1 MLSFFLWVIVMLLL
15 GTAAFPIIF
24 RLLPHLSDRGYGL
37 AKPAGLL
44 VFGFLYWIL
53 VMFRILPNNWA
64 GVATVFILVVILGC
78 LAAAKSGW
86 TNIKTWYCNNRW
98 YVVLVESAFV
108 LVFAFFAFMR
118 AASPDIIGT
127 EKPMELAFINSI
139 LYSPTFPPADP
150 WLSGYAI
157 SYYYF
162 GYVIVAGLIRLTGVI
177 SGVGFNLAL
186 ALWFSMAALG
196 IFSVVLNI
204 LAKLPVKDDDGKRDL
219 PFTRFSGW
227 AALGPVFLIFTANW
241 EGVLE
246 LLHSLGLGSAGFWKW
261 IDINELSDRPAQFVG
276 WLPSRPAGI
285 WWWRASRVIQDNNL
299 ISNDSIE
306 VIDEF
311 PFFSLY
317 LADLHPHVLSIPFV
331 LLAASLALE
340 IFFRAT
346 EGKQFRPGWYETVAG
361 WLGSDR
367 ADTATREQFLPA
379 ADFWSFALVFGG
391 LAFMN
396 IWDFP
401 IYVGLTCVG
410 MVLARYLSHGWNRDR
425 VIEFFESG
433 LAFGLAGVLFYL
445 PFYTGFSSQAG
456 GLLPGLVF
464 FTPGKH
470 LWMMFGVLWLPV
482 FAGLLAA
489 FRDQSEGSPFWTG
502 LGRAAALV
510 GGLWAAMLVL
520 GLLITVVPD
529 LVALVRPQSAAEM
542 SGLVGQFYSLQGSS
556 DRFDLLINTTGLR
569 LLSPG
574 GWLTLL
580 VLLALVWGGAIVL
593 RRHKAAA
600 GMDGEKVNAARSV
613 QPQSS
618 LPFVMA
624 LTAVAAGLVVFPEF
638 FYLRDQFGTR
648 MNTIFKFYYQAWILW
663 SIAAAV
669 FMYVVFTQK
678 NSLAKAIAGILI
690 MLSMAAG
697 FLYPVFGFIDRF
709 TGIQANQ
716 LTLDGNAYF
725 TRAYPDET
733 DAIEYIHQA
742 PKGSVAEA
750 VGGSYTGYAR
760 VATFSGQSN
769 VIGWP
774 GHESQWRGGAEEMGS
789 RELDMR
795 QLYQTNN
802 WIEAL
807 EIIRKYK
814 IRYIYIGSLET
825 NTYRVNDQ
833 KFLANLPVA
842 FQNNTVVIYEVPD
855 QLLISETQTMV
866 P

>member
-1 MLSFFLWVIVMLLL
+1 MLLL
-15 GTAAFPIIF
+15 GTAAFPIVYH
-24 RLLPHLSDRGYGL
+24 LLPHLSDRGYGL

-44 VFGFLYWIL
+44 LFGFLYWIL
-53 VMFRILPNNWA
+53 VMFRVLPNNWA
-64 GVATVFILVVILGC
+64 GVATVFILVVILGS
-78 LAAAKSGW
+78 LAAWSSGW
-86 TNIKTWYCNNRW
+86 SNIKNWYSENRW
-98 YVVLVESAFV
+98 FIILVEGAFV
-108 LVFAFFAFMR
+108 LLFAFLSFMR
-118 AASPDIIGT
+118 TASPDIIGT

-139 LYSPTFPPADP
+139 LHSSNFPPADP

-162 GYVIVAGLIRLTGVI
+162 GYVIVAGLVRLTGVV
-177 SGVGFNLAL
+177 SGVGFNLAI
-186 ALWFSMAALG
+186 ALWFSMGALG

-204 LAKLPVKDDDGKRDL
+204 LAKLPVKDGDGKREL
-219 PFTRFSGW
+219 KFTRFSGW
-227 AALGPVFLIFTANW
+227 AALGPVFLIFLGNW

-246 LLHSLGLGSAGFWKW
+246 LMHSLGLGSDGFWKW
-261 IDINELSDRPAQFVG
+261 IDINELSNTPAQFVG

-299 ISNDSIE
+299 ISNDYIE

-331 LLAASLALE
+331 LLAVSIALE
-340 IFFRAT
+340 IFFRAS
-346 EGKQFRPGWYETVAG
+346 EGKRFRPGWYDAIAV
-361 WLGSDR
+361 WLGGAKPDL
-367 ADTATREQFLPA
+367 TETEQFLPA
-379 ADFWSFALVFGG
+379 GDFWTFALVFGG

-401 IYVGLTCVG
+401 IYVGLTCMG
-410 MVLARYLSHGWNRDR
+410 IALARYLSHGWNRDR
-425 VIEFFESG
+425 VVEFFESG
-433 LAFGLAGVLFYL
+433 VAFGLAGVLFYL
-445 PFYTGFSSQAG
+445 PFYVGFSSQAG

-464 FTPGKH
+464 FSPGKH
-470 LWMMFGVLWLPV
+470 LWIMFGVLWLPI
-482 FAGLLAA
+482 FAGLMAS
-489 FRDQSEGSPFWTG
+489 FQDQSERSPFWTG
-502 LGRAAALV
+502 LGRASVLV
-510 GGLWAAMLVL
+510 GSLWAAMLLL

-529 LVALVRPQSAAEM
+529 LVSLIRPQFAAEI

-580 VLLALVWGGAIVL
+580 ALLAMVWGGAIIL
-593 RRHKAAA
+593 RRHNVASRI
-600 GMDGEKVNAARSV
+600 EKETDIHAQSML
-613 QPQSS
+613 PQST
-618 LPFVMA
+618 LPFVLA
-624 LTAVAAGLVVFPEF
+624 LTAVAAGLVIFPEF

-663 SIAAAV
+663 SIAASV
-669 FMYVVFTQK
+669 FMFIVFNRT
-678 NSLAKAIAGILI
+678 NSLSKAVAGILI
-690 MLSMAAG
+690 TLSMAAG
-697 FLYPVFGFIDRF
+697 FLYPIYGFIDRF
-709 TGIQANQ
+709 TGIRLSQ

-742 PKGSVAEA
+742 PKGTVAEA

-789 RELDMR
+789 REPDIR

-802 WIEAL
+802 WNEAL
-807 EIIRKYK
+807 EIIRKYT
-814 IRYIYIGSLET
+814 IRYIYVGSLEM
-825 NTYRVNDQ
+825 NTYRVNSQ
-833 KFLANLPVA
+833 KFLENLPVA
-842 FQNNTVVIYEVPD
+842 YKNNTVVIYEVPD
-855 QLLISETQTMV
+855 QLLIPDTQKMV